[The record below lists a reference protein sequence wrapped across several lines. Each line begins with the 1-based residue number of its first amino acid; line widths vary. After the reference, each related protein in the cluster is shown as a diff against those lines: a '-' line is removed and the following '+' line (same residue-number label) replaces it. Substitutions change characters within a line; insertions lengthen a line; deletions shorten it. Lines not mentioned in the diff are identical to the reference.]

1 MPEEAWW
8 GVPSAPEALVVE
20 AAGARAWLRLDAFD
34 AECFGIPMAK
44 VEAAAGARSG
54 AVGLFAACVRVAG
67 EQGWVHLA
75 ARVPS
80 EQTDLVRALE
90 EAGFYWVDATV
101 IFGRRLVDTTGPGE
115 VPIGL
120 ALAEDLP
127 VLQALGRGAFRQ
139 SRYFVD
145 PYLDPAGKDRLTD
158 QWVANALN
166 GRADRVFVA
175 EPKKPVGFAACRLDR
190 RGRLATIDLIA
201 VSSDSRGRGIGRSLV
216 EAVCRHYEPI
226 AERLEVGTQLANTQ
240 AVRLYEAAGCRLLR
254 SYVTLHWVAPE
265 LRAGR

>member
-8 GVPSAPEALVVE
+8 GAPGAPEALVVE
-20 AAGARAWLRLDAFD
+20 AAGARAWLRLDEFD
-34 AECFGIPMAK
+34 TECFGIPMAK
-44 VEAAAGARSG
+44 VEAAAGVKSA
-54 AVGLFAACVRVAG
+54 AVELFTACVRAAA

-80 EQTDLVRALE
+80 ERPDLVRALE
-90 EAGFYWVDATV
+90 RAGFYWVDATV
-101 IFGRRLVDTTGPGE
+101 IFGRRLEDTTGPGE

-120 ALAEDLP
+120 ALAEDLSA
-127 VLQALGRGAFRQ
+127 LQVLGRGAFRQ
-139 SRYFVD
+139 SRYFTD
-145 PYLDPAGKDRLTD
+145 PFLGEAGRERLTD
-158 QWVANALN
+158 RWVANALN

-175 EPKKPVGFAACRLDR
+175 EPKQPVGFAACKLDR

-201 VSSDSRGRGIGRSLV
+201 VSEESRGRGVGRSLV

-254 SYVTLHWVAPE
+254 SSMTLHWAAPE